1 VTTAQRIAP
10 VFSGLENYAGFCALG
25 DGCNRFAASVVQAP
39 VQAHAAT
46 LGEAVVPR
54 RGLATDLL
62 LVCAGTALVSVAA
75 QISIT
80 LGFTPVPITLQTFAV
95 LVVGASLGTVRGTAS
110 LLLYLLVGIAGAPVY
125 ADQRHGW
132 EVFSGA
138 TGGYIVG
145 FVLAAALTG
154 YLAERGWD
162 RRFSTAVSVMLTGNV
177 VIYGCGLL
185 WLHHSLG
192 VNWPDAL
199 EFGLYPFVPG
209 DIVKLYLAALALP
222 GAWKLVERIKRR

>member
-1 VTTAQRIAP
+1 METQ
-10 VFSGLENYAGFCALG
+10 
-25 DGCNRFAASVVQAP
+25 
-39 VQAHAAT
+39 AAT
-46 LGEAVVPR
+46 LRLAVFPR
-54 RGLATDLL
+54 SSLLTDAL
-62 LVCAGTALVSVAA
+62 LVCAGTAFVALCAQVSFH
-75 QISIT
+75 

-95 LVVGASLGTVRGTAS
+95 LLVASAYGPMLGTAS
-110 LLLYLLVGIAGAPVY
+110 LLLYLLVGIAGVPVY
-125 ADQRHGW
+125 AEQKHGW

-192 VNWPDAL
+192 VNWTDAL